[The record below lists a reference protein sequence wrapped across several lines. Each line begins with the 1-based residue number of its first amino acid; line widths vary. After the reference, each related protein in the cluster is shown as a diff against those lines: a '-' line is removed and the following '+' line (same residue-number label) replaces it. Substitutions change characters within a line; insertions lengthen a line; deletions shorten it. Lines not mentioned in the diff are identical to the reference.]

1 MTGVVLAVFC
11 HPDDIEFSAGGTLWL
26 LRQAGCELH
35 YMTVTNG
42 SMGSMTLD
50 ADRAAEVRRGESR
63 AAADFLGAHWH
74 ASIASDLEVFYAGDL
89 IRRLLAV
96 VRAVSPDIMLVPAPD
111 DYMEDHVNTSR
122 IAVTAAFCRGMPNY
136 RSIPEVPPVQKDVT
150 LYHALPHG
158 LRDQLRREVRP
169 DFFVDVSAVLAQK
182 EQMLA
187 LHASQREWLD
197 ATQGMGSYVA
207 SMRNLAAAAGK
218 MSKAFPYAEGWRRH
232 NPIGLSRTEVT
243 PLEEILGQRITP
255 EGAR

>member
-1 MTGVVLAVFC
+1 VPRVVLAAFC

-35 YMTVTNG
+35 YMTVANG

-50 ADRAAEVRRGESR
+50 AERAAEVRSRESR
-63 AAADFLGAHWH
+63 AAAAFLGARWH
-74 ASIASDLEVFYAGDL
+74 PPITGDLEVFYTDDL

-96 VRAVSPDIMLVPAPD
+96 VRAVAPDIMLVPAPE

-136 RSIPEVPPVQKDVT
+136 RSIPEVPPVQKEVT

-169 DFFVDVSAVLAQK
+169 DFYVDVSAVIVQK

-187 LHASQREWLD
+187 LHASQRDWLD
-197 ATQGMGSYVA
+197 TTQGMGSYVA
-207 SMRNLAAAAGK
+207 SMRDLAAAAGR
-218 MSKAFPYAEGWRRH
+218 MSGVLQYAEGWRRH
-232 NPIGLSRTEVT
+232 NHLGFSRAEAA
-243 PLEEILGQRITP
+243 PLEEILGQRIVP
-255 EGAR
+255 GGAG